1 METIIHSARNFSQNW
16 LKVALSLLAFI
27 TLLTFQSCQKGEG
40 DIDMQGPVK
49 LKSDAAA
56 SEMSIYYGH
65 KVFTRGTGAP
75 YTETVTISNEDY
87 GCYDNFILY
96 IKNGDTKKTRVSSAE
111 ISIDGIFIAGPS
123 DFSKNVLVIT
133 KPLSGLNSESML
145 EVKLNSAPGSFIDI
159 WIEGTLNIITP
170 VFNQVGPLALDT
182 QVGPLPKTSLNG
194 ITGSWDP
201 TMPNTSVTGFFTFTF
216 TPDEGQCAAPV
227 TMVIEITNRSRVED
241 IQGNRYATVK
251 IGDQWWMAENLRT
264 TMYNNSDL
272 ISTTASPTSD
282 IGGEIEPKYQWSYS
296 GDEYWAGVYG
306 RLYTWYA
313 ITDSRGV
320 CPEGWRIPTETDWT
334 TLIGYLTD
342 NGFGYEGSGTDIAK
356 SMAAT
361 TLWNSSGIP
370 GTIGNDMATNNSSG
384 FTAVP
389 GGFRLGT
396 GAFSNAGSQGLWWSS
411 GNGTYKALWNTSAEI
426 IPSVTNKNAGASVRC
441 IKE

>member
-1 METIIHSARNFSQNW
+1 METIIRFSRNISHVW
-16 LKVALSLLAFI
+16 LKTSGALLAFMM
-27 TLLTFQSCQKGEG
+27 LLTFQSCQESENN
-40 DIDMQGPVK
+40 IDMQGPGN
-49 LKSDAAA
+49 LKSAASA

-65 KVFTRGTGAP
+65 KIFTRGTGTP
-75 YTETVTISNEDY
+75 YTETVTISNPDY
-87 GCYDNFILY
+87 NCYDNFTLF

-111 ISIDGIFIAGPS
+111 ISIDGILIAGPS

-133 KPLSGLNSESML
+133 KPLSGLDPESML

-194 ITGSWDP
+194 ITGTWNP

-216 TPDEGQCAAPV
+216 TPDEGQCAVPV
-227 TMVIEITNRSRVED
+227 TMVIEITNISRVVD
-241 IQGNRYATVK
+241 NQGNRYATVK
-251 IGDQWWMAENLRT
+251 IGNQWWMSANLKT
-264 TMYNNSDL
+264 TSFNNGNPIGTTVKADL
-272 ISTTASPTSD
+272 D
-282 IGGEIEPKYQWSYS
+282 ITGESEPKYQWSYS
-296 GDEYWAGVYG
+296 GDEYWSGVYG

-320 CPEGWRIPTETDWT
+320 CPKGWRIPTETDWT

-342 NGFGYEGSGTDIAK
+342 NGYGYEGSGTDIAK

-361 TLWNSSGIP
+361 TLWNPSDIP

-389 GGFRLGT
+389 GGFRIGD
-396 GAFSNAGSQGLWWSS
+396 GKFNNAGSQGVWWSS
-411 GNGTYKALWNTSAEI
+411 GNGTYKVLWNTSAEI
-426 IPSVTNKNAGASVRC
+426 IQSSTNKNAGASVRC